1 MASSCRPSYQVDSPR
16 WVTSLA
22 MMTARNTAPSSN
34 PLNTRA
40 IGNGPMTNDASTSTG
55 ATNRAIWAP
64 DPTAMLTEMSILS
77 REAKYTATQC
87 SAALPTTATTIT
99 PTKKGDSPMA
109 ADASVMEWSRIS
121 DTQPTAAPAPA
132 SMSTLL
138 RTDHG
143 SPPCSSSSWEGL
155 NRCGWVFREN
165 TNPAAYEASSTT
177 ATPTDSACRSPGN
190 STARAVGSGSPP
202 PATNWNIARITSATV
217 ASSMSDWAVAA

>member
-1 MASSCRPSYQVDSPR
+1 MASSCTPSYQVDSPR

-22 MMTARNTAPSSN
+22 MTTA
-34 PLNTRA
+34 
-40 IGNGPMTNDASTSTG
+40 ASTSTG

-99 PTKKGDSPMA
+99 PTKNGDSPMA
-109 ADASVMEWSRIS
+109 ADASVIEWTRIS
-121 DTQPTAAPAPA
+121 DIQPTAAPAPA

-143 SPPCSSSSWEGL
+143 SPPCSSSSWVGL
-155 NRCGWVFREN
+155 NRCAWVFREN
-165 TNPAAYEASSTT
+165 TSPAAYEASSTM
-177 ATPTDSACRSPGN
+177 ATPTDSACRSLEN
-190 STARAVGSGSPP
+190 ATALAVGLGSPP
-202 PATNWNIARITSATV
+202 PATS
-217 ASSMSDWAVAA
+217 

>member
-22 MMTARNTAPSSN
+22 MMMAKKIAPSSN
-34 PLNTRA
+34 PLNTKA

-55 ATNRAIWAP
+55 ATNRAIWAA

-87 SAALPTTATTIT
+87 SAALPATATTMM
-99 PTKKGDSPMA
+99 PTKNGDSPMVS
-109 ADASVMEWSRIS
+109 DASVMEWTRIS
-121 DTQPTAAPAPA
+121 NIQPTAAPATA

-138 RTDHG
+138 CTDHA
-143 SPPCSSSSWEGL
+143 SPPCSVSSWEGL
-155 NRCGWVFREN
+155 NRCAWVFREN
-165 TNPAAYEASSTT
+165 TNPAAYEASSTR
-177 ATPTDSACRSPGN
+177 ATPTDSACRSWGN

-202 PATNWNIARITSATV
+202 PADR
-217 ASSMSDWAVAA
+217 

>member
-34 PLNTRA
+34 PLNTKA
-40 IGNGPMTNDASTSTG
+40 IGNGPMKNDATTSTG
-55 ATNRAIWAP
+55 ATNRAIWAA

-87 SAALPTTATTIT
+87 SAALPTIATTIT
-99 PTKKGDSPMA
+99 PTKNGDSPMA
-109 ADASVMEWSRIS
+109 ADASVIEWTRIS
-121 DTQPTAAPAPA
+121 DIQPTAAPAPA

-155 NRCGWVFREN
+155 NRCAWVFREN
-165 TNPAAYEASSTT
+165 TNPAAYEASSTM
-177 ATPTDSACRSPGN
+177 ATPTDSACRSLGN
-190 STARAVGSGSPP
+190 ATALAVGLGSPP
-202 PATNWNIARITSATV
+202 PATS
-217 ASSMSDWAVAA
+217 